1 MSTCIWTRA
10 SRGRIGIARGTLRG
24 IWRLLYGNMR
34 EGRAIARVDPP
45 IISALWD
52 IMSARLPDFAPG
64 PMGYPPFSC
73 FGGGWALLRNRCTQ
87 KLRLSAKLSSKS
99 DGISVWIPPGV
110 CGWATLIAFAP
121 RSIPGSVIGS
131 APGSI
136 PGSHSAPAVFV
147 LLLAGLRTGSQ
158 IRNQMMPADE
168 LTRAR
173 SQSGR

>member
-1 MSTCIWTRA
+1 MHVLKNCAYRQNHRQNLTVS
-10 SRGRIGIARGTLRG
+10 L
-24 IWRLLYGNMR
+24 
-34 EGRAIARVDPP
+34 
-45 IISALWD
+45 
-52 IMSARLPDFAPG
+52 F
-64 PMGYPPFSC
+64 GYPQ
-73 FGGGWALLRNRCTQ
+73 GYAVGLR
-87 KLRLSAKLSSKS
+87 
-99 DGISVWIPPGV
+99 
-110 CGWATLIAFAP
+110 GWATLIAFAP